1 MRVNHI
7 HDHYRGVNV
16 PHSKSYIIDMSWL
29 NKRRHYFCFF
39 CHILLTFDLCLF
51 FADCHPRFKEI
62 ICRELYLACSSSQW
76 LLWRPVPVR
85 HIFGTTLYCQVR
97 EKKILAILYFF
108 LFFYFSAFVF
118 LWIFFPIFCS
128 FLRMLLSN
136 FFTPHAAI
144 IFCQPRPLLAISTPR
159 PSRPFQLFPSTLLLT
174 FFFLS
179 FWQLFSPLIFI
190 GSPHSHSSGFFI
202 PMFFCKAFN
211 LHNPLSFYFLL
222 SQCNGWGGK
231 RRRCPVRLSWGHR
244 QREWPN
250 SFWIDFICSLPKSW
264 GQYNFFS
271 IMAWKNLSHQ
281 QIRNKK
287 LFLLL

>member
-62 ICRELYLACSSSQW
+62 ICRELYLACSSSKW

-136 FFTPHAAI
+136 FFHPM
-144 IFCQPRPLLAISTPR
+144 LLSSFANPD
-159 PSRPFQLFPSTLLLT
+159 PFWLFPPRAPPGH
-174 FFFLS
+174 
-179 FWQLFSPLIFI
+179 FSYFH
-190 GSPHSHSSGFFI
+190 PH
-202 PMFFCKAFN
+202 
-211 LHNPLSFYFLL
+211 
-222 SQCNGWGGK
+222 
-231 RRRCPVRLSWGHR
+231 
-244 QREWPN
+244 
-250 SFWIDFICSLPKSW
+250 
-264 GQYNFFS
+264 FFS
-271 IMAWKNLSHQ
+271 LFFSCPFDSSFLP
-281 QIRNKK
+281 
-287 LFLLL
+287 LFLLDLPTPILLAFSSPCFFAKPSICITPCHFISSFLSAMVEVAKEEGAQFVSHGATGKGNDQIRFELTSYALYPKVEVSTIFFLLWPGKIYLISK

>member
-62 ICRELYLACSSSQW
+62 ICRELYLACSSSKW

-108 LFFYFSAFVF
+108 IFLFLFSFEFFSPFSVLSSECFFQIFSTPCCYHLLPTQTPSGYFHPA
-118 LWIFFPIFCS
+118 
-128 FLRMLLSN
+128 
-136 FFTPHAAI
+136 
-144 IFCQPRPLLAISTPR
+144 PLPAISTLPAL
-159 PSRPFQLFPSTLLLT
+159 SAISIHTSSHFFFPVLLT
-174 FFFLS
+174 A
-179 FWQLFSPLIFI
+179 LFSPYFYWI
-190 GSPHSHSSGFFI
+190 SPLPFFWLFH
-202 PMFFCKAFN
+202 P
-211 LHNPLSFYFLL
+211 HVFL
-222 SQCNGWGGK
+222 Q
-231 RRRCPVRLSWGHR
+231 
-244 QREWPN
+244 
-250 SFWIDFICSLPKSW
+250 SL
-264 GQYNFFS
+264 QF
-271 IMAWKNLSHQ
+271 A
-281 QIRNKK
+281 
-287 LFLLL
+287 